1 MFVERPRSLEG
12 PSQGVSRRAFQGASQ
27 GASRGAPWA
36 ASQAACRAASW
47 AASPSTY
54 IALAGRPLR
63 GLIKWVPR
71 VGETP
76 FSEKVHVLRKRK
88 PLFPRPSD
96 LNGGHEGFDNEC
108 AQIQR
113 LRTEM
118 NMMKSRGAPA
128 AKTYCHL
135 TRTGSMFF
143 LLVVQCWGRR
153 GGFGARWRVAGLLT
167 QASGP

>member
-1 MFVERPRSLEG
+1 MALVG
-12 PSQGVSRRAFQGASQ
+12 PTSVPSRGTSRAASWAASRGASQ
-27 GASRGAPWA
+27 GATRA
-36 ASQAACRAASW
+36 ASQAACRVASW

-76 FSEKVHVLRKRK
+76 FSEKVRVLLKRK

-108 AQIQR
+108 AQVPR

-118 NMMKSRGAPA
+118 SMMKTRGAPA
-128 AKTYCHL
+128 AKTYW
-135 TRTGSMFF
+135 RFIRMGRIFF